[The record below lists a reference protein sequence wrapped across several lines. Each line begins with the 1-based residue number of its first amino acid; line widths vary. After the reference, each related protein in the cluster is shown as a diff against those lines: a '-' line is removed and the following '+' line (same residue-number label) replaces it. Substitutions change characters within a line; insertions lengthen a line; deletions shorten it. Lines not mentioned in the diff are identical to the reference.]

1 MRTLVRNL
9 LMLAAVLSVSANAL
23 AYDFEANGIYYNILS
38 VQDKTVSVTYK
49 EYSNGTYKSY
59 YSGDVVIPEQ
69 AQYNEELYR
78 VTSIGYRAFYGCSSL
93 ASVTI
98 PEGVTSIGFEAF
110 SGCSRLASVT
120 IPEGVTYI
128 GDSAFDSCS
137 RLTSVTIPESV
148 TTIGDYAFIGC
159 SSLASVTIPE
169 SVTSIG
175 YWAFYNCSSLTSVNI
190 SDLSAW
196 SKIDFES
203 SLSNPL
209 IYAHNLYLNGALV
222 TDLVIPKDI
231 SEIKPYAFLGG
242 SCITSVTIPE
252 GVTSIGDRAFE
263 RCSSLASVTIPESVT
278 TISEFAFW
286 NCSSLASVTIP
297 KSVTSIGG
305 GAFSG
310 CSSLT
315 SVNISD
321 LSAWCMI
328 YFVAGA
334 SNPLYNGHNLYLNGV
349 LVTDLVIP
357 EDVSEIKS
365 CAFWGG
371 SCITSVTIPEGVT
384 SIGSSAFSS
393 CSSLAS
399 VTIPESV
406 TSIGDRAFSDC
417 ISLTSVT
424 IPEGVTYI
432 GDSAFDSCSRLTSV
446 NISDL
451 SAWCRIDFGG
461 YESNPLYYGH
471 NLYLNGALVTDLVI
485 PEDISEIKSYAF
497 SGGSCITSVTI
508 PNSVTTIG
516 SSAFGDCESIEKVI
530 SLNQTPPKIDYS
542 IFVFE
547 YSVLSNAILYV
558 PEGSLKAYLMANGWQ
573 FVKIREIEN
582 GAVSSLE
589 DDAINVTTK
598 DGRIVVEDAQGAVV
612 EVYNAGGQ
620 LIYICTDSEI
630 EIPEKGIYVVRVSG
644 RTFKIAVL

>member
-110 SGCSRLASVT
+110 SGCSRLA
-120 IPEGVTYI
+120 
-128 GDSAFDSCS
+128 
-137 RLTSVTIPESV
+137 
-148 TTIGDYAFIGC
+148 
-159 SSLASVTIPE
+159 
-169 SVTSIG
+169 
-175 YWAFYNCSSLTSVNI
+175 
-190 SDLSAW
+190 
-196 SKIDFES
+196 
-203 SLSNPL
+203 
-209 IYAHNLYLNGALV
+209 
-222 TDLVIPKDI
+222 
-231 SEIKPYAFLGG
+231 
-242 SCITSVTIPE
+242 
-252 GVTSIGDRAFE
+252 
-263 RCSSLASVTIPESVT
+263 
-278 TISEFAFW
+278 
-286 NCSSLASVTIP
+286 
-297 KSVTSIGG
+297 
-305 GAFSG
+305 
-310 CSSLT
+310 
-315 SVNISD
+315 
-321 LSAWCMI
+321 
-328 YFVAGA
+328 
-334 SNPLYNGHNLYLNGV
+334 
-349 LVTDLVIP
+349 
-357 EDVSEIKS
+357 
-365 CAFWGG
+365 
-371 SCITSVTIPEGVT
+371 
-384 SIGSSAFSS
+384 
-393 CSSLAS
+393 
-399 VTIPESV
+399 
-406 TSIGDRAFSDC
+406 
-417 ISLTSVT
+417 SVT

>member
-1 MRTLVRNL
+1 MRTLFRNL

-38 VQDKTVSVTYK
+38 EYDKTVSVTYK

-59 YSGDVVIPEQ
+59 YLGDVVIPEQ

-78 VTSIGYRAFYGCSSL
+78 VTSIGYRAFYGCSNL
-93 ASVTI
+93 TSVTI
-98 PEGVTSIGFEAF
+98 PEGATSIGFEAF

-148 TTIGDYAFIGC
+148 TTIGDYAFISC

-252 GVTSIGDRAFE
+252 GVTSIGDSAFDS
-263 RCSSLASVTIPESVT
+263 CSRLASVAIPESVT

-286 NCSSLASVTIP
+286 NCS
-297 KSVTSIGG
+297 G
-305 GAFSG
+305 
-310 CSSLT
+310 LT

-321 LSAWCMI
+321 LSAWCRI
-328 YFVAGA
+328 DFGNVY
-334 SNPLYNGHNLYLNGV
+334 SNPLDYAHNLYLNGA

-357 EDVSEIKS
+357 KDISEIKS
-365 CAFWGG
+365 CAFLGG

-384 SIGSSAFSS
+384 SIGNLVFCG

-399 VTIPESV
+399 VTIPESVTSIGRSAFSDCSSLASVTIPEGV

-620 LIYICTDSEI
+620 LIYIGTDSEI